1 MPYPG
6 PSIREVHVDAILT
19 NMSVAYI
26 QNQKDFIADQ
36 FAPLIPVQKQSDR
49 YFVYTKGDWF
59 RDEAQERAPGTQS
72 AGSGYDLDNTPTYYA
87 PVYALHQDVPD
98 QIADNSDTPLRPYED
113 AQLFITQRLLLKRER
128 IWAQTY
134 FTTGVWKG
142 VDGVTGDVTGVSS
155 GASFPASVLQ
165 WDQPSATP
173 IQDIHNLK
181 ALMLT
186 QTGFEPNV
194 LTLGYKA
201 FHRAINNP
209 SVLDRIKYTQR
220 GIVSADLL
228 ASLFELDKVLI
239 GKATVNTAL
248 KGSADSFS
256 LVHGNHALL
265 AYVAPNPG
273 LRIPS
278 AGYTFAWS
286 GLLGAGAYANR
297 IKRFRMEWLEAD
309 RIEGEMAFA
318 LKVVAADLGIFINN
332 VVGA

>member
-1 MPYPG
+1 
-6 PSIREVHVDAILT
+6 
-19 NMSVAYI
+19 MSVAYI
-26 QNQKDFIADQ
+26 QNQKDYIADQ

-113 AQLFITQRLLLKRER
+113 AQLFVTQRLLLKRER
-128 IWAQTY
+128 IWTSTY
-134 FTTGVWKG
+134 FGTGIWNGTGAGDITGVA
-142 VDGVTGDVTGVSS
+142 S
-155 GASFPASVLQ
+155 GPSFPTSILQ
-165 WDQPSATP
+165 WDQPASTP
-173 IQDIHNLK
+173 IQDIHNMK

-186 QTGFEPNV
+186 QTGFEPNTLV
-194 LTLGYKA
+194 LGYKA
-201 FHRAINNP
+201 FHRVINNP
-209 SVLDRIKYTQR
+209 SILDRIKYTQR

-228 ASLFELDKVLI
+228 ASLFELDKVLV
-239 GKATVNTAL
+239 GKATVNTAQ
-248 KGSADSFS
+248 KGAVDAFQ

-273 LRIPS
+273 LRVPS
-278 AGYTFAWS
+278 AAYTFAWT
-286 GLLGAGAYANR
+286 GLLGAGAFANR
-297 IKRFRMEWLEAD
+297 IKRFRMEWLESD

-318 LKVVAADLGIFINN
+318 CKVVAADLGMFVNG
-332 VVGA
+332 VVGS

>member
-1 MPYPG
+1 MPFPG
-6 PSIREVHVDAILT
+6 PSVREVHVDAILT

-26 QNQKDFIADQ
+26 QNQKDYIADQ

-113 AQLFITQRLLLKRER
+113 AQLFVTQRLLLKRER
-128 IWAQTY
+128 IWTSTY
-134 FTTGVWKG
+134 FGTGIWNGTGAGDITGVA
-142 VDGVTGDVTGVSS
+142 S
-155 GASFPASVLQ
+155 GPSFPTSILQ
-165 WDQPSATP
+165 WDQPASTP
-173 IQDIHNLK
+173 IQDIHNMK

-186 QTGFEPNV
+186 QTGFEPNTLV
-194 LTLGYKA
+194 LGYKA
-201 FHRAINNP
+201 FHRVINNP
-209 SVLDRIKYTQR
+209 SILDRIKYTQR

-228 ASLFELDKVLI
+228 ASLFELDKVLV
-239 GKATVNTAL
+239 GKATVNTAQ
-248 KGSADSFS
+248 KGAVDAFQ

-273 LRIPS
+273 LRVPS
-278 AGYTFAWS
+278 AAYTFAWT
-286 GLLGAGAYANR
+286 GLLGAGAFANR
-297 IKRFRMEWLEAD
+297 IKRFRMEWLESD

-318 LKVVAADLGIFINN
+318 CKVVAADLGMFVNG
-332 VVGA
+332 VVGS